1 MALKL
6 HIETAED
13 RYLSV
18 ENCVTEIIS
27 RDFSRPGPR
36 VPYQELPSLWCWCC
50 CPVQKPVSKL
60 LKAEKAK
67 PPLTYMLPNKY
78 SRVTDVA
85 LMMESIFTELQVTL
99 MSSTSLY
106 PTEWSEVRGIATG

>member
-6 HIETAED
+6 RIETAED

-18 ENCVTEIIS
+18 ENCVTKIVS
-27 RDFSRPGPR
+27 RHFPRPGPR
-36 VPYQELPSLWCWCC
+36 VPYQELPSLRCWCC

-67 PPLTYMLPNKY
+67 PPLSYTLPDKY

-85 LMMESIFTELQVTL
+85 LMIESIFTELQVTL

-106 PTEWSEVRGIATG
+106 PLPQSGVKLGV